1 MMHPAIPIVLIS
13 LLISLLEEDKKPP
26 PEKSEPAR
34 ENVVLLPDADGK
46 TGALTVTTP
55 SGAVVLESPYAGA
68 DVFERGRI
76 ERREEDAAAVQKRYA
91 AALGARPPPPVSF
104 TMYFIFGKEELT
116 AESLAQFD
124 RIKAELAVRP
134 APEVVVIGH
143 TDRVGAVAFNDALSL
158 KRAEVVRN
166 ALIGAG
172 IGVGQI
178 STAGRGEREP
188 AVPTADEVSE
198 PRNRR
203 VEITVR

>member
-1 MMHPAIPIVLIS
+1 MMHPAIPIVVIS

-26 PEKSEPAR
+26 EKPEPAK

-46 TGALTVTTP
+46 TGALTVTTS
-55 SGAVVLESPYAGA
+55 SGAVVLDRPYAGA
-68 DVFERGRI
+68 DVYDRGRV

-91 AALGARPPPPVSF
+91 GALGARPPRPVSF
-104 TMYFIFGKEELT
+104 TVYFVFGRDELT
-116 AESLAQFD
+116 PESLAQFD

-134 APEVVVIGH
+134 APEVVVTGH

-158 KRAEVVRN
+158 KRAEVVRD
-166 ALIGAG
+166 ALVGAG
-172 IGVGQI
+172 IRAEQI

-188 AVPTADEVSE
+188 AVATADEVAE

>member
-26 PEKSEPAR
+26 PEKPEPAK
-34 ENVVLLPDADGK
+34 ENVVLLPDADGR
-46 TGALTVTTP
+46 TGAVTVTTP
-55 SGAVVLESPYAGA
+55 SGTVVLDRPYAGA
-68 DVFERGRI
+68 DVFAEGRI

-91 AALGARPPPPVSF
+91 AALGARPPAPISF
-104 TMYFIFGKEELT
+104 TVYFVFGRDELT
-116 AESLAQFD
+116 AESIAQFD

-143 TDRVGAVAFNDALSL
+143 TDRVGAVAYNDALSL
-158 KRAEVVRN
+158 KRAETVRDV
-166 ALIGAG
+166 LVGAG
-172 IGVGQI
+172 IPGGQI

-188 AVPTADEVSE
+188 AVPTTDEVAE